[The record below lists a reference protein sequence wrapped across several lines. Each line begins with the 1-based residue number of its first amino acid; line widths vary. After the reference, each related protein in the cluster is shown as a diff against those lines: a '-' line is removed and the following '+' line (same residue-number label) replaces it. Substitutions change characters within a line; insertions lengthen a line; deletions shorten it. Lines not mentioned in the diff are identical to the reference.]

1 MLSLRVSLTNGQCL
15 DVRAS
20 QAFFV
25 LRNAPLEG
33 TNPKPST
40 ASFPKDPHS
49 PMKGSYL
56 WIVGPNVFIGI
67 AYVLGAIGL
76 ANDCATH
83 LEPGP
88 RHHGLHSLKGVI

>member
-1 MLSLRVSLTNGQCL
+1 MLSLTNGQRL
-15 DVRAS
+15 NVRAS

-25 LRNAPLEG
+25 LRNAPQEG

-49 PMKGSYL
+49 PRKGSYL
-56 WIVGPNVFIGI
+56 WIVGPNVGI

-83 LEPGP
+83 LEPEP
-88 RHHGLHSLKGVI
+88 RHHGLHSGKGVL